1 MDRIAPVVDGFHVT
15 LEAGTGLVHMAP
27 MYGADDFI
35 IGKENGL
42 EMINGIDDQGV
53 LNDLSGEFSG
63 LFFEDANKAITTKL
77 DELGV
82 LLKLKF
88 ITHSYPHDWRT
99 KKPVIFRATKQWFC
113 SISSILNGVKRDYII

>member
-99 KKPVIFRATKQWFC
+99 KNQITF
-113 SISSILNGVKRDYII
+113 